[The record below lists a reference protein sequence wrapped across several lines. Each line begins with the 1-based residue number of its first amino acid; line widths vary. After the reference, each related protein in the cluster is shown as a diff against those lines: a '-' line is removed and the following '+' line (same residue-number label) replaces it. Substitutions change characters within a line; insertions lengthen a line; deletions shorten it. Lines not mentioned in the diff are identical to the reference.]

1 MNKKMSSKLGMMGWN
16 GVQNTYFGVN
26 QPRNWS
32 ITKPFNEFDN
42 ALISILNQIGFNY
55 RYNHKHNIVLIN
67 KDKIIQV
74 GIADRDDNTI
84 LLTGNTEDIK
94 YADVIEGNY
103 VVHGNYIGLVAIKLD
118 PDAVIFSL
126 SPKSMEKLQA
136 KTLMPLRI
144 PFDNNFVR
152 LSNETL
158 DVYLLSEG
166 SYYKLSEEASKEV
179 IALFNEQEGRNKG
192 DE

>member
-55 RYNHKHNIVLIN
+55 SYNHKHNIVLID
-67 KDKIIQV
+67 KDKITQV
-74 GIADRDDNTI
+74 GIADRTDNTI
-84 LLTGNTEDIK
+84 LLTGNTENIK

-103 VVHGNYIGLVAIKLD
+103 VVHGNYIGLVVIKLD

-179 IALFNEQEGRNKG
+179 IALFNEQEGSNKG

>member
-1 MNKKMSSKLGMMGWN
+1 MNKKMSSNLGMMGWN

-26 QPRNWS
+26 QSRNWS

-42 ALISILNQIGFNY
+42 ALISILNQIGFSY
-55 RYNHKHNIVLIN
+55 SYNHKHNIVLIN
-67 KDKIIQV
+67 KDKITQV
-74 GIADRDDNTI
+74 GIADRDENTI

-103 VVHGNYIGLVAIKLD
+103 IVHGDYIGLVAIKLD

-136 KTLMPLRI
+136 KTLMPLRMR
-144 PFDNNFVR
+144 FDNNFVR
-152 LSNETL
+152 LSNESL

-166 SYYKLSEEASKEV
+166 SYYKLSEEAGREV
-179 IALFNEQEGRNKG
+179 IALFNEQEGSNKG

>member
-26 QPRNWS
+26 QPINWS
-32 ITKPFNEFDN
+32 ITKPFNAFDS
-42 ALISILNQIGFNY
+42 ALISILNQIGFSYN
-55 RYNHKHNIVLIN
+55 YNHKHNIVLIN
-67 KDKIIQV
+67 KDKITQV
-74 GIADRDDNTI
+74 GVADRTDNTI
-84 LLTGNTEDIK
+84 LLTGNTENIK

-103 VVHGNYIGLVAIKLD
+103 VVHGNYIGLVVIKLD

-179 IALFNEQEGRNKG
+179 IVLFNEQEGSNKG

>member
-1 MNKKMSSKLGMMGWN
+1 MNKKMSSNLGMMGWN
-16 GVQNTYFGVN
+16 GVQNMNFGVN

-55 RYNHKHNIVLIN
+55 SYNHKHNIVLID
-67 KDKIIQV
+67 KDKINQV
-74 GIADRDDNTI
+74 GIADRTDNTI
-84 LLTGNTEDIK
+84 LLTCNTENIK

-103 VVHGNYIGLVAIKLD
+103 VVHGNYIGLVVIKLD

-179 IALFNEQEGRNKG
+179 IALFNEQEGSNKG

>member
-32 ITKPFNEFDN
+32 ITKPFSEFDN
-42 ALISILNQIGFNY
+42 ALISILNQIGFTY
-55 RYNHKHNIVLIN
+55 SYNHKHNIVLIN
-67 KDKIIQV
+67 KDKITQV
-74 GIADRDDNTI
+74 GVADKTDNTI
-84 LLTGNTEDIK
+84 LLTGNMEDIK

-103 VVHGNYIGLVAIKLD
+103 VIHGNYIGLVVIKLD

-166 SYYKLSEEASKEV
+166 SYYKLSEEAGREV
-179 IALFNEQEGRNKG
+179 IALFNEQEGSNKG

>member
-1 MNKKMSSKLGMMGWN
+1 MNKKISSSLGMMGWN
-16 GVQNTYFGVN
+16 GVQNTNFGVN

-42 ALISILNQIGFNY
+42 ALVSILNQIGFSY
-55 RYNHKHNIVLIN
+55 AYNRKYNIVLIN
-67 KDKIIQV
+67 KDKITQV
-74 GIADRDDNTI
+74 GIADRDENTI
-84 LLTGNTEDIK
+84 LLTGDTKDIK
-94 YADVIEGNY
+94 YTDVIEGNY
-103 VVHGNYIGLVAIKLD
+103 VVYGNYIGLITIKLD

-126 SPKSMEKLQA
+126 SPKSMEKLQS

-152 LSNETL
+152 LSNESL
-158 DVYLLSEG
+158 DIYLLSEG
-166 SYYKLSEEASKEV
+166 SYYKLSEEAGREV
-179 IALFNEQEGRNKG
+179 IALFNEQEGSNKG

>member
-55 RYNHKHNIVLIN
+55 SYNHKHNIVLID
-67 KDKIIQV
+67 KDKITQV
-74 GIADRDDNTI
+74 GIADRTDNTI
-84 LLTGNTEDIK
+84 LLTGNTENIK

-103 VVHGNYIGLVAIKLD
+103 VVHGNYIGLVVIKLD

-166 SYYKLSEEASKEV
+166 SYYKLSEEAGKEV
-179 IALFNEQEGRNKG
+179 IALFNEQEGSNKG

>member
-1 MNKKMSSKLGMMGWN
+1 MNKKMSSNLGMMGWN
-16 GVQNTYFGVN
+16 GVQNTNVGVN

-32 ITKPFNEFDN
+32 ITKPFTAFDS
-42 ALISILNQIGFNY
+42 ALVSILNQIGFSY
-55 RYNHKHNIVLIN
+55 AYNHKHNIVLIK
-67 KDKIIQV
+67 KDKITQI
-74 GIADRDDNTI
+74 GIADKNDNSI
-84 LLTGNTEDIK
+84 LLTGDTKDIK

-103 VVHGNYIGLVAIKLD
+103 VIHGNYIGLVVIKLD

-144 PFDNNFVR
+144 HFDNTFVR

-166 SYYKLSEEASKEV
+166 SYCKLSEEAGREV
-179 IALFNEQEGRNKG
+179 IALFNEQEGSNKG

>member
-1 MNKKMSSKLGMMGWN
+1 MNKKMSSNLGMMGWN

-42 ALISILNQIGFNY
+42 ALISILNQIGFSY
-55 RYNHKHNIVLIN
+55 AYNHKHNIVLIS
-67 KDKIIQV
+67 KDKITQV
-74 GIADRDDNTI
+74 GIADRNENTI

-103 VVHGNYIGLVAIKLD
+103 VVHGNYIGLVVIKLD

-136 KTLMPLRI
+136 KTLMPLRAQ
-144 PFDNNFVR
+144 FDNNFVR
-152 LSNETL
+152 LSNDSL

-166 SYYKLSEEASKEV
+166 SYYKLSEEAGKEV
-179 IALFNEQEGRNKG
+179 IALFNEQEGSNKG

>member
-1 MNKKMSSKLGMMGWN
+1 MNKKMSSNLGMVGWN

-42 ALISILNQIGFNY
+42 ALISILNQIGFSY
-55 RYNHKHNIVLIN
+55 AYNHKHNIVLIS
-67 KDKIIQV
+67 KDKITQV
-74 GIADRDDNTI
+74 GIADRNENTI

-103 VVHGNYIGLVAIKLD
+103 VVHGNYIGLVVIKLD

-136 KTLMPLRI
+136 KTLMPLRAQ
-144 PFDNNFVR
+144 FDNNFVR
-152 LSNETL
+152 LSNDSL

-179 IALFNEQEGRNKG
+179 ISIFNGQEELNKG